1 MKKIFMTLLT
11 AVLLCVSII
20 LLPINY
26 NHEIV
31 DNAADEASVYEKIY
45 NTKKDVDDYIYS
57 LYGNKTDY
65 SMQTTHNYG
74 ALSLINVSQATLRA
88 NYNSLGDLRFDR
100 NKDNKIDSSD
110 NLDLKNEGICQP
122 TAVSMA
128 LKFMFVRGLIDYT
141 PRLNDNKRDINNI
154 FYEVVDA
161 YLQNGWKGAGAER
174 SLCPASMNKFFE
186 HNGINF
192 NATYTTSNLMDRI
205 DAAYGS
211 SLPAI
216 GHIDGDNNEGH
227 AVTICGYY
235 TKQVKYKEKVLWWW
249 NDKTV
254 NINFIVINTG
264 WVNANM
270 PEYGGGASQ
279 EDYDR
284 NYSYIE
290 LKDLAGVTYIS

>member
-11 AVLLCVSII
+11 PVLLCVSII
-20 LLPINY
+20 LLPTNY
-26 NHEIV
+26 NHEVV
-31 DNAADEASVYEKIY
+31 DKDTDEATVSQMIY
-45 NTKKDVDDYIYS
+45 NTMQDVDNYVYS
-57 LYGNKTDY
+57 VYGNKTDY

-74 ALSLINVSQATLRA
+74 VLSLINVSQTTLKT

-100 NKDNKIDSSD
+100 NDDGKLDLSD

-128 LKFMFVRGLIDYT
+128 LKFMYVRGLIDYT
-141 PRLNDNKRDINNI
+141 PRLSDNKRDINNI

-161 YLQNGWKGAGAER
+161 YLQNGWQGAGAAR
-174 SLCPASMNKFFE
+174 SLCPASMNTFFKR
-186 HNGINF
+186 NGANF

-205 DAAYGS
+205 DAAYESGM
-211 SLPAI
+211 PAI
-216 GHIDGDNNEGH
+216 GHITGDDGGH

-235 TKQVKYKEKVLWWW
+235 TKQVKYREKVLWWW

-270 PEYGGGASQ
+270 PEYGGSVPDG
-279 EDYDR
+279 EYER